1 MERRPVYAGQ
11 FYPAD
16 KKELLAM
23 LDSFFIEVEEH
34 EKKDIILTMLPHA
47 GYVFSGKT
55 AGKTL
60 SYAKIKKNV
69 IILGPN
75 HTGIG
80 TNFSVWH
87 EGRWDL
93 PLGYLDVNNELSNRL
108 LENIQE
114 LVPDF
119 SGHLREH
126 SLEVIIPFLWKIDSE
141 IKIVPISIMEPR
153 LEKLIQ
159 VGESIANIIRDEDVT
174 LVVSSD
180 MSHFIS
186 HDRAKILDKIAIDQI
201 LRIDPQGLYTAVRQN
216 NISMCGIFPMTV
228 GLAAA
233 KALGAKRGELID
245 YTTSGEITGDFHR
258 VVGYAGVLVY

>member
-1 MERRPVYAGQ
+1 
-11 FYPAD
+11 
-16 KKELLAM
+16 
-23 LDSFFIEVEEH
+23 
-34 EKKDIILTMLPHA
+34 
-47 GYVFSGKT
+47 
-55 AGKTL
+55 
-60 SYAKIKKNV
+60 
-69 IILGPN
+69 
-75 HTGIG
+75 
-80 TNFSVWH
+80 
-87 EGRWDL
+87 
-93 PLGYLDVNNELSNRL
+93 
-108 LENIQE
+108 
-114 LVPDF
+114 
-119 SGHLREH
+119 
-126 SLEVIIPFLWKIDSE
+126 
-141 IKIVPISIMEPR
+141 MEPR

>member
-1 MERRPVYAGQ
+1 
-11 FYPAD
+11 
-16 KKELLAM
+16 
-23 LDSFFIEVEEH
+23 
-34 EKKDIILTMLPHA
+34 MLPHA

-126 SLEVIIPFLWKIDSE
+126 SLEVIIPFFVENRFRDKDSANIHYGTKVRKIDPSW
-141 IKIVPISIMEPR
+141 
-153 LEKLIQ
+153 
-159 VGESIANIIRDEDVT
+159 
-174 LVVSSD
+174 
-180 MSHFIS
+180 
-186 HDRAKILDKIAIDQI
+186 
-201 LRIDPQGLYTAVRQN
+201 
-216 NISMCGIFPMTV
+216 
-228 GLAAA
+228 
-233 KALGAKRGELID
+233 
-245 YTTSGEITGDFHR
+245 
-258 VVGYAGVLVY
+258 